1 MNGEK
6 PHVFREATKE
16 VAFRN
21 TCGFWT
27 DYLWADNRRLAAAT
41 FGSTHPSGMTRP
53 YPRNPSGFQRYGCP
67 WGSAGKPD
75 AAGSA
80 LPADTRGSA
89 DTPGSAGTGEA
100 PAGTGSSPAGA
111 AGSAGSP
118 APGTRLPEAEH
129 PGGSGH
135 RVGTG
140 ILRGTGRPR
149 SPGSGIPAGSGGTQ
163 GPAEE
168 PADTRVLPD
177 LPSPGS
183 LRGAAG

>member
-1 MNGEK
+1 MCFEK
-6 PHVFREATKE
+6 PPKKWLFETHVASGRITSGRITA
-16 VAFRN
+16 
-21 TCGFWT
+21 
-27 DYLWADNRRLAAAT
+27 DYHAT
-41 FGSTHPSGMTRP
+41 FGPTRPSGMTRP
-53 YPRNPSGFQRYGCP
+53 YPRNPSGFQCCGCP